1 MWNDVQEETGV
12 RREGE
17 LKKYFWNEMLANGC
31 RTERFEDTYLL
42 EEGRCFAR
50 QKRVL
55 SFDYIVV
62 HPKLEGKKVYLSPSV
77 SFMICVH
84 ILQGITVYFY
94 TPSDSVD

>member
-1 MWNDVQEETGV
+1 MVFDSSHDRKKLVEVKETENETTLCLASAHTLVQ
-12 RREGE
+12 
-17 LKKYFWNEMLANGC
+17 L
-31 RTERFEDTYLL
+31 DLL

-55 SFDYIVV
+55 SSDCIVA
-62 HPKLEGKKVYLSPSV
+62 HTNCRGNKVYLSPFV